1 MFMIITKKK
10 YNEELKNAYEKGQM
24 EAQERHW
31 QSQNN
36 DELRKMI
43 YDLGE
48 RVERM
53 ETKGKKP
60 KFRCPCLTLTSR

>member
-1 MFMIITKKK
+1 MLMIVSKKK
-10 YNEELKNAYEKGQM
+10 YNEEMKAAYEKGQM
-24 EAQERHW
+24 EAQEQHW

-53 ETKGKKP
+53 ENKGKKP
-60 KFRCPCLTLTSR
+60 KFRCPCMTFTAR

>member
-1 MFMIITKKK
+1 MIISKKK
-10 YNEELKNAYEKGQM
+10 YEEALAKAYEKGQM